1 MITKNT
7 KLGIRQQCCLLQINR
22 SLLYYNRRTVADD
35 TCLAN
40 ALADIYQQ
48 YPVYG
53 YRRLTACLKRQ
64 GHGVNGKHVLRLMRQ
79 MGLRAI
85 YPKPRTTLVNKD
97 HYKYPYVLK
106 DMAITEPHQAW
117 QIDITYLRTEHGFMY
132 MNALIDMQTRY
143 VVGWSLSNSLDTEAC
158 LRTLE
163 RAIESHGLPD
173 IINSDQG
180 SQFTSQ
186 VWVNAVQGKGI
197 LISMSGRGRSNDNA
211 HIERL
216 WRTLKY
222 EWTILNGARTVV
234 DYKKLLPE
242 FINWYN
248 NLRPHQALGYQ
259 TPGEVLENK
268 VCGYVDKAKALT
280 HIPTKTTT
288 TNVKD
293 SLIL

>member
-35 TCLAN
+35 ACLAN
-40 ALADIYQQ
+40 ALADIYRQ

-64 GHGVNGKHVLRLMRQ
+64 GHGVNGKHVLSLMRQ

-85 YPKPRTTLVNKD
+85 YPKPRTTMVNKD
-97 HYKYPYVLK
+97 NYKYPYALK
-106 DMAITEPHQAW
+106 DMAITNPHQAW

-163 RAIESHGLPD
+163 KAIESHGLPD

-186 VWVNAVQGKGI
+186 EWVNAVQGKGI

-222 EWTILNGARTVV
+222 EWTILNGARTVG

-248 NLRPHQALGYQ
+248 NLRPHQALGYR

-268 VCGYVDKAKALT
+268 VCGYVDKANALT
-280 HIPTKTTT
+280 HIPTKATT
-288 TNVKD
+288 TNVKN